1 MPQAIAFAALVV
13 SSAATT
19 VIGANILYL
28 GTLAVGYAG
37 LAYGSVLLNQAL
49 NPSSI
54 GQTNVPKPEDGTVNI
69 KQSIPSIP
77 IVLGKKKVS
86 GVYVFIEQT
95 SGTLAEIRVIAG
107 HKINA
112 FVTHYLHDEIVTF
125 DSAGLISSPAHF
137 VGYVKAKV
145 EAGSNLG
152 TADADVI
159 SLFPSIWTA
168 SHRGDALAKTRAFYY
183 SPPQADFLKVFPS
196 QKPEQSD
203 VIEGHNGIYDPRTGT
218 YGYTANL
225 ALLRLWHLT
234 SPYGGKLSLSDMY
247 MPDWIAAANVC
258 DQFVTNRS
266 GGSERRYHG
275 GLAFFANSDPIEVGR
290 ILDEAGELVVYERGN
305 GLIGVHPGSYSAPT
319 ITLTKR
325 DIISFNQDTNS
336 NPATTVVAVR
346 GRYENTANNYA
357 TEDAATYGDPYSD
370 DAERTVTLSNAA
382 IQSHNHCQR
391 LQKIKYI
398 RRNAQ
403 RVSIV
408 ANYDAAEG
416 VTDQRFIR
424 VQYGPRLADAV
435 VEITSK
441 PVISLANMTVSFGGI
456 ILPTGVSDLY
466 VFNAATEEGIPGQAT
481 VPISRSE
488 VPVPS
493 GFGVVIQNETL
504 VGGGTAAYGLASWT
518 HVNDAFVYELEWEL
532 TSGSTGKLS
541 ILSKAPEDLVKSG
554 YLADG
559 SQYRFR
565 LRTWAGGVS
574 SDWTSYLTRT
584 ATADPTA
591 PGVLTSPSATPGA
604 AGEVTFGWTSPNSA
618 NYAAAEIYINTSNT
632 ITGATLITTEYG
644 PANTADTYLA
654 TGLSAGTKYGF
665 IKAINYSGT
674 ASAAVA
680 TGSFVVT

>member
-1 MPQAIAFAALVV
+1 MPQVLSFAALIV
-13 SSAATT
+13 SSTATT

-28 GTLAVGYAG
+28 GTLAAGYAG
-37 LAYGSVLLNQAL
+37 LAYGSVLLQQAL
-49 NPSSI
+49 NPQNSSA
-54 GQTNVPKPEDGTVNI
+54 VPKPEDGVVNL
-69 KQSIPSIP
+69 KQNVPSLP
-77 IVLGKKKVS
+77 IVLGKKKVA
-86 GVYVFIEQT
+86 GVYVFVEQK
-95 SGTLAEIRVIAG
+95 GAKLYEIRVVAG

-112 FVTHYLHDEIVTF
+112 FITHYFHEEIITIDGSGNVT
-125 DSAGLISSPAHF
+125 SPSHF
-137 VGYVKAKV
+137 VGYANMVPSVGADL
-145 EAGSNLG
+145 A
-152 TADADVI
+152 TAYSDVI
-159 SLFPSIWTA
+159 STFPSIWTTA
-168 SHRGDALAKTRAFYY
+168 HRGDALTKTKAVYTT
-183 SPPQADFLKVFPS
+183 PPQADFLKVFPS

-203 VIEGHNGIYDPRTGT
+203 VVEGHTGIYDPRTGT
-218 YGYTANL
+218 YGYSANL

-247 MPDWIAAANVC
+247 LPDWIAAANVC
-258 DQFVTNRS
+258 DQFVTNRT

-290 ILDEAGELVVYERGN
+290 ILDEAGELVVYERGD

-325 DIISFNQDTNS
+325 DILSFNQDTNS
-336 NPATTVVAVR
+336 NPSTTVVAVR

-424 VQYGPRLADAV
+424 IQYGPRLADAV
-435 VEITSK
+435 IEITSK

-466 VFNAATEEGIPGQAT
+466 AFNAATEEGIPGQAT
-481 VPISRSE
+481 IPISRAE
-488 VPVPS
+488 VPVPT
-493 GFGVVIQNETL
+493 GFGLVIQNETL

-559 SQYRFR
+559 SQYKFR

-591 PGVLTSPSATPGA
+591 PSVVTSPSATPGA
-604 AGEVTFGWTSPNSA
+604 AGEVTFGWTAPNSA

-632 ITGATLITTEYG
+632 ITGATLETTEYG

-654 TGLSAGTKYGF
+654 TGLTADTYYGF

-680 TGSFVVT
+680 TGSFIVT